1 MPSEMLGN
9 QYFIA
14 RKYQNAAVSLS
25 EALSKNPSNNS
36 AKKKLIICYTSL
48 GEVKKAL
55 QLFNELIKDDIDL
68 IINTDVKEDYCPC
81 PELIEK
87 YGSVLPYENNSRD
100 LKIML
105 AILWLYCDAPKSLS
119 FFKTVLEQDPNNE
132 QIKSITSIIEERLK
146 SIDKQIH

>member
-14 RKYQNAAVSLS
+14 RKYQSAAVSLR
-25 EALSKNPSNNS
+25 EALTNDPQNNS
-36 AKKKLIICYTSL
+36 AKKKLIICYTQL

-55 QLFNELIKDDIDL
+55 QLFNELIEDEIDL
-68 IINTDVKEDYCPC
+68 IINTNVEEEFCPC

-87 YGSVLPYENNSRD
+87 YGSVLPYENNSKD

-105 AILWLYCDAPKSLS
+105 AILWLYCDAPKSLN
-119 FFKTVLEQDPNNE
+119 FFKTVLEQDPDNK
-132 QIKSITSIIEERLK
+132 QIESITSIIENRLK
-146 SIDKQIH
+146 LKDK